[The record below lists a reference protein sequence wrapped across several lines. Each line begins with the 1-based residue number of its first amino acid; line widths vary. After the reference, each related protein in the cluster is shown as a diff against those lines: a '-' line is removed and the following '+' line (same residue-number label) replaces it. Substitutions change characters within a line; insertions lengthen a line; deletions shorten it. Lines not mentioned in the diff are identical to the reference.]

1 MKNLVGW
8 LKIRKERKENDL
20 TSELEFFDIKAE
32 KEVLLSFEEDIQ
44 LAIKDYF
51 SILYSIEERDLIQKS
66 NWLFWPRT
74 AWKKGT

>member
-1 MKNLVGW
+1 MKNLVA

-51 SILYSIEERDLIQKS
+51 STLYSIEERDLIQKS
-66 NWLFWPRT
+66 NWLF
-74 AWKKGT
+74 